1 MFKPIQY
8 TISDLNLSLLREPRE
23 VSLETLFSEA
33 RKLGSY
39 GEIRLHMILLS
50 VKYDGEL

>member
-8 TISDLNLSLLREPRE
+8 TISVVNLSLLREPRE

-33 RKLGSY
+33 WNLGSY
-39 GEIRLHMILLS
+39 GEIRRHMILLS

>member
-8 TISDLNLSLLREPRE
+8 TISDVNPSLLREPRE

-33 RKLGSY
+33 RNLGSY
-39 GEIRLHMILLS
+39 GEIRRHMILLS